1 MCLVLAELVVSPVIP
16 AHLRVAKGKI
26 DAEGPI
32 KSAEG
37 PIKSAEGRVMF
48 AEMTPE
54 E

>member
-1 MCLVLAELVVSPVIP
+1 MFVSPAVP
-16 AHLRVAKGKI
+16 AHLRVAEGKI

-37 PIKSAEGRVMF
+37 PIKSAEEPVMF